1 MNRRK
6 TVKQVCSLFVAAIFC
21 SSSLFAQDVQETKT
35 TDLTEDVQK
44 GMDLFQG
51 TKKLINGGPACIACH
66 NVSNENVYPGG
77 LFAKDLTEI
86 STTFPGVGGW
96 LMNPDR
102 PAMIAS
108 YKNRQIQLE
117 EGQSIEAFLNYT
129 NANKDSKASM
139 SGEAYLLM
147 GGAGGLFGILILI
160 TFIWRNKK
168 NKMVKREIFD
178 RQSKAFDAK
187 F

>member
-6 TVKQVCSLFVAAIFC
+6 TMKQVCSLFVATIFC
-21 SSSLFAQDVQETKT
+21 SASLVAQDIEESKT
-35 TDLTEDVQK
+35 TELTVDVQK

-51 TKKLINGGPACIACH
+51 NKKFLNGGPACIACH
-66 NVSNENVYPGG
+66 NVNNENVYPGG

-86 STTFPGVGGW
+86 SSTFPGVGGW

-102 PAMIAS
+102 PAMKAS
-108 YKNRQIQLE
+108 YGDRQIQLE

-129 NANKDSKASM
+129 NVNKNSKSSM
-139 SGEAYLLM
+139 SGGAYLLM

-160 TFIWRNKK
+160 TLIWRKK
-168 NKMVKREIFD
+168 KTKMVKREIFD
-178 RQSKAFDAK
+178 RQGRAVDAK